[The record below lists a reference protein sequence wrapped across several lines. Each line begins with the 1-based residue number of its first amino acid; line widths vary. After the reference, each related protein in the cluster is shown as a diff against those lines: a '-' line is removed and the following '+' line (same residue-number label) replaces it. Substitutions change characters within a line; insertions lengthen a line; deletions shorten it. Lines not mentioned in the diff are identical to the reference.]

1 VEIKISDD
9 RGEIIESGTRR
20 NKVVGDVDVV
30 VVGGGPSGVAAAI
43 SAARNGVK
51 VTLVER
57 YPYLGGMATGG
68 LVLLLIEYDRYEY
81 GILKETVERL
91 VKLPNAIALPPRK
104 RPWILGPETPT
115 WIEGFGLSGAYMPPF
130 DPEMLKFVCNEM
142 VIEAGVKLMLNCTFV
157 EPIMAD
163 NVMNGVI
170 IENKEGRQAILAKIT
185 IDATGDGDV
194 FARAGAPFKE
204 DIHPTGLS
212 LSYRVMN
219 VNVEKAVKFR
229 EENPEKYME
238 LINEHVEKEGYGLV
252 WLPTTLE
259 GCVLFF
265 QYLRGLSATKVEDL
279 TRAEIEGRRKV
290 LAAVDFFRRN
300 VPGFESAF
308 LIDTSP
314 QIGTRESRRLEGEYV
329 LTKQDVLEGKR
340 FHDVIARNPFF
351 DIPYRCLV
359 PKKIDNLLVAG
370 RCIST
375 THEAQASVRMICPCY
390 ATGEAAGAAAAL
402 AIEENVPPRKVD
414 IYKLQKQLIKQG
426 VVIKDL

>member
-1 VEIKISDD
+1 
-9 RGEIIESGTRR
+9 
-20 NKVVGDVDVV
+20 
-30 VVGGGPSGVAAAI
+30 
-43 SAARNGVK
+43 
-51 VTLVER
+51 
-57 YPYLGGMATGG
+57 
-68 LVLLLIEYDRYEY
+68 
-81 GILKETVERL
+81 
-91 VKLPNAIALPPRK
+91 
-104 RPWILGPETPT
+104 
-115 WIEGFGLSGAYMPPF
+115 
-130 DPEMLKFVCNEM
+130 
-142 VIEAGVKLMLNCTFV
+142 MLNCTFV

-170 IENKEGRQAILAKIT
+170 IENKESRQAILAKIT

-290 LAAVDFFRRN
+290 LAAV
-300 VPGFESAF
+300 EF
-308 LIDTSP
+308 L
-314 QIGTRESRRLEGEYV
+314 
-329 LTKQDVLEGKR
+329 
-340 FHDVIARNPFF
+340 
-351 DIPYRCLV
+351 
-359 PKKIDNLLVAG
+359 G
-370 RCIST
+370 RIC
-375 THEAQASVRMICPCY
+375 QAS
-390 ATGEAAGAAAAL
+390 
-402 AIEENVPPRKVD
+402 
-414 IYKLQKQLIKQG
+414 KQLFLLIHHPDWNTGK
-426 VVIKDL
+426 

>member
-1 VEIKISDD
+1 
-9 RGEIIESGTRR
+9 
-20 NKVVGDVDVV
+20 
-30 VVGGGPSGVAAAI
+30 
-43 SAARNGVK
+43 
-51 VTLVER
+51 
-57 YPYLGGMATGG
+57 
-68 LVLLLIEYDRYEY
+68 
-81 GILKETVERL
+81 
-91 VKLPNAIALPPRK
+91 
-104 RPWILGPETPT
+104 
-115 WIEGFGLSGAYMPPF
+115 
-130 DPEMLKFVCNEM
+130 
-142 VIEAGVKLMLNCTFV
+142 MLNCTFV

-170 IENKEGRQAILAKIT
+170 IENKESRQAILAKIT

-204 DIHPTGLS
+204 DIHPAGLS

-290 LAAVDFFRRN
+290 LAAVEFFRKN
-300 VPGFESAF
+300 LPGFEAAF

-314 QIGTRESRRLEGEYV
+314 RLEHG
-329 LTKQDVLEGKR
+329 
-340 FHDVIARNPFF
+340 
-351 DIPYRCLV
+351 
-359 PKKIDNLLVAG
+359 
-370 RCIST
+370 
-375 THEAQASVRMICPCY
+375 
-390 ATGEAAGAAAAL
+390 
-402 AIEENVPPRKVD
+402 KVD
-414 IYKLQKQLIKQG
+414 G
-426 VVIKDL
+426 